1 MALSAV
7 PISVSADPKHA
18 DREVVVKVPMCID
31 FLAEGIREDEIPGC
45 EPKKVAWANLNLET
59 GETTFCEDDDP
70 IYQHKVVNEWWS

>member
-1 MALSAV
+1 
-7 PISVSADPKHA
+7 
-18 DREVVVKVPMCID
+18 MCID
-31 FLAEGIREDEIPGC
+31 FLAEGIREDEIPGY